1 MYVYSFIWSKRA
13 NISMKF
19 MQYSLVCFSQAGYLI
34 GNETT
39 GRTVVV
45 DLRRDIDEDAAPQA
59 LTLDETD
66 AEFASATMPSM
77 ESSGELGY
85 FDALTDDGLRH
96 ALNKPWS
103 DPDRGR
109 MLQQLGALM
118 SLLPPPPARVLDLGC
133 GTGWLSWILQ
143 SSGYHVTGVDIAP
156 RAVELAQAYV
166 AQMAMPDHIEVGV
179 PVFLAS
185 PADALPFDAEFD
197 AAIFFDSLHHVPD
210 ERSAITAVARALKPG
225 GVLLTSEPGR
235 GHAAASAAVVE
246 KFGVTERD
254 MPVGRIRKAGEA
266 AGLVHVA
273 TLSRADELGS
283 HLYGWLGKPLT
294 LRSWLLNRSPLRI
307 VKQFIT
313 SEVRR
318 LDNGI
323 VVMRRPEA

>member
-166 AQMAMPDHIEVGV
+166 AQMAMPDHIEVGDYRGRQGAQAGRRV
-179 PVFLAS
+179 VDLRARPRSRRGVSRRGRKVRCHRARYAGRPNPQGGRGSRPRARGDIVACRRVGFAPVWLVGQAAYLAFVAPES
-185 PADALPFDAEFD
+185 FT
-197 AAIFFDSLHHVPD
+197 AANCQAVHH
-210 ERSAITAVARALKPG
+210 ERGQAPRQRHRRHATARGVTPG
-225 GVLLTSEPGR
+225 GRCTCNLGC
-235 GHAAASAAVVE
+235 
-246 KFGVTERD
+246 
-254 MPVGRIRKAGEA
+254 
-266 AGLVHVA
+266 
-273 TLSRADELGS
+273 SRR
-283 HLYGWLGKPLT
+283 
-294 LRSWLLNRSPLRI
+294 RS
-307 VKQFIT
+307 
-313 SEVRR
+313 
-318 LDNGI
+318 
-323 VVMRRPEA
+323 